1 MKTIIKN
8 TLICLLGVL
17 MLGGGVGMFSRVS
30 IGTDSLTCFY
40 EGISLKTGLTVGT
53 VSLLA
58 NLAYVVIVFF
68 LDKKKIGIA
77 TFLYMIVGKY
87 PIDFMNEHFF
97 TPDNIFVAIL
107 LDIVICVIIGVGC
120 SLIVASK
127 LGVTAYD
134 ALTTS
139 TSEVLHKKYVI
150 VRYIYDASFLIL
162 GVLLGGK
169 IGIGTIIALI
179 VIGPVFDFANKK
191 LVK

>member
-97 TPDNIFVAIL
+97 TPDSIIVAIL